1 MVPSAPQRA
10 APGLQPR
17 RKQVAQQPQMSDITV
32 PLQID
37 GQSFILEINDIQN
50 IEVIDLDSSSQ
61 TTQKK
66 GNILDQIN

>member
-1 MVPSAPQRA
+1 
-10 APGLQPR
+10 
-17 RKQVAQQPQMSDITV
+17 MSDITV

-61 TTQKK
+61 STQKK